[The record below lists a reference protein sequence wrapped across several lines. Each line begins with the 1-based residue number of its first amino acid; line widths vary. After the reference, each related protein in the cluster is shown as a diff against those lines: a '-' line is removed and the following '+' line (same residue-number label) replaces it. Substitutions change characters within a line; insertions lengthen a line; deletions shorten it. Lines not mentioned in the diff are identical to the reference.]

1 MAGWDG
7 RGSWL
12 TFDPLITGGV
22 QALASNVGT
31 VQPSGGLGRTRQS
44 GPLTMRSITPPLR
57 WSRIS
62 AESAPPSTGKNPVV
76 SASTSAHTLLRSE
89 EHTSELQSLM
99 RISYADFCLKKK

>member
-57 WSRIS
+57 WSRLS
-62 AESAPPSTGKNPVV
+62 AERAPPSTGKNPVV
-76 SASTSAHTLLRSE
+76 SASTSAHTPFRPG
-89 EHTSELQSLM
+89 
-99 RISYADFCLKKK
+99 RISPSTRHTLHQTGTIHSHPP